1 MLHRGLVVGLGP
13 IDALP
18 APHDDARRAKGGVP
32 PLARS
37 TRTVRSLRQGR
48 TKPLVDTPGVRGAM
62 ARVRP
67 SRWTRPWARMLLLVA
82 ATAASSFAVADAH
95 TMEQWSKDVRGA
107 TGRPH
112 RDVHARP
119 RVAATGSASALVVVW
134 RKTFFG
140 VT

>member
-1 MLHRGLVVGLGP
+1 MLHRELVVCLGP

-18 APHDDARRAKGGVP
+18 APHDDARRATGGSP

-48 TKPLVDTPGVRGAM
+48 TRPLVDTPGASGAM
-62 ARVRP
+62 ARSRP
-67 SRWTRPWARMLLLVA
+67 SRWTRPWYLMLLLVA
-82 ATAASSFAVADAH
+82 AAAASSFAVADAH

-107 TGRPH
+107 TGGPH

-119 RVAATGSASALVVVW
+119 RVAATGASP
-134 RKTFFG
+134 R
-140 VT
+140 